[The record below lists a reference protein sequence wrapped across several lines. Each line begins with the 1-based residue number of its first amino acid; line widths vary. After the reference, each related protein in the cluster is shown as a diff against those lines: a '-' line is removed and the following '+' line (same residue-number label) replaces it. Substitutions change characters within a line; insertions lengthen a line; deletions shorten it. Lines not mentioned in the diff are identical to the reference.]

1 MRKKNANLKS
11 GKFKEKEMKLY
22 EVKGK
27 YIQSVLEYQDKLPI
41 LQQDD
46 IEYVD
51 GRDLYEY
58 AGYNDDKF
66 TQWIKRKLK
75 RVMAE
80 DNEEFFTKL
89 GKTSEKGGRPALEY
103 HLTLDCAKD
112 IMMTEKGTLGKIT
125 RDYFKAME
133 TMALLRQEWNN
144 DRYRTIEMFHELTT
158 PLSVNKK
165 ELARYIAHWAKGN
178 VYMSEMNMLNNI
190 IIGMSAKEY
199 RAMKNIN
206 KSEPIRNTFTDY
218 ELYLVH
224 KLEEYDAILIDVQNI
239 FNINQRQDLLQKYY
253 DVKLMNNKKQ
263 LINV

>member
-11 GKFKEKEMKLY
+11 GKFKEKEMELY
-22 EVKGK
+22 EVKDK

-46 IEYVD
+46 IKYVE
-51 GRDLYEY
+51 GRTLFAY
-58 AGYNDDKF
+58 AGYEEAKHY
-66 TQWIKRKLK
+66 TTWIKRKLK
-75 RVMAE
+75 RVSAE
-80 DNEEFFTKL
+80 ENEEYFANHKNV
-89 GKTSEKGGRPALEY
+89 GSSKDKLEY

-112 IMMTEKGTLGKIT
+112 IMMTEKGILGKIT

-133 TMALLRQEWNN
+133 HMALLRQEWNN
-144 DRYRTIEMFHELTT
+144 DRYITIEMFHELTS